1 MKKRFLAFGLAG
13 MMMLGALAGCGGTA
27 STDAGNTGD
36 TADTAQTDNVSDT
49 ATGKTLKIGLS
60 MAVRDQFLTS
70 METAAKTKAEEAGN
84 VQLDVVDANN
94 DVSVQISHVQTWAA
108 DNYDAAIVCLVNNDS
123 AQEIINAANG
133 MNIVF
138 VNRQPDIGLLKDN
151 IVYVG
156 TDESLYGKNQGE
168 FLAKYFKDQGKTEI
182 NAVLFQ
188 GVLGLDNVIK
198 RTQSVKD
205 ALAAAGIK
213 VSYVYEDT
221 AEWDRAKAMDKF
233 TQFMGS
239 GKSFDAVIC
248 NNDEMALG
256 VIEAMKTTGE
266 KKVLCPVVGIDA
278 TEVGC
283 QAVKAGEMLCTV
295 FQDPVAQ
302 GGGAVECAVGL
313 ANGTPIENL
322 KDNYYNI
329 VPQLVTKDNVDQY
342 IK

>member
-1 MKKRFLAFGLAG
+1 MKKRILALGLAG

-27 STDAGNTGD
+27 SKDTNNNTG
-36 TADTAQTDNVSDT
+36 AGQTDNGGDT

-60 MAVRDQFLTS
+60 MPVRDQFLTS
-70 METAAKTKAEEAGN
+70 METAAKAKADEVGD

-108 DNYDAAIVCLVNNDS
+108 DNYDAAIVALVNNDS

-138 VNRQPDIGLLKDN
+138 VNRQPDVSLLKDN

-156 TDESLYGKNQGE
+156 TDENLYGKAQGE
-168 FLAKYFKDQGKTEI
+168 ALAQYFKDQGKTEI
-182 NAVLFQ
+182 NAVMFQ
-188 GVLGLDNVIK
+188 GVLGLDAVIK

-205 ALAAAGIK
+205 ALAAAGMK
-213 VSYVYEDT
+213 VNYVYEDT

-239 GKSFDAVIC
+239 GKAFDAVIC

-256 VIEAMKTTGE
+256 VIEAMKTSGE

-278 TEVGC
+278 TDVGC
-283 QAVKAGEMLCTV
+283 QAVKAGEMFCTV
-295 FQDPVAQ
+295 FQDPAAQ